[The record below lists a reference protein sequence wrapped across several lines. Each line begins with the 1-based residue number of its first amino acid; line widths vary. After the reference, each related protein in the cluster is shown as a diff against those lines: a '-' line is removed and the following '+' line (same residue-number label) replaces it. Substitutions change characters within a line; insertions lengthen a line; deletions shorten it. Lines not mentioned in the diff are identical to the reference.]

1 MRIRVLG
8 CTLVACVIATSARAQ
23 FVVIDP
29 NNLAQAVLIA
39 DRTLREYTTLVQQ
52 YQTIVRMSHGLG
64 SLGAYRIPTIGITSH
79 DVGRWPYGAPWLQG
93 LNAGDPRGTLYEKVA
108 RPLERPGPLLNSL
121 PPAARQ
127 AVEDAYATV
136 EITDSIAEIA
146 GHQVAL
152 VRGYS
157 GTLQTATQALEADV
171 LNTSAGY
178 GDLTAVLDKVA
189 AGELLARRQD
199 MASNQLLSHVLE
211 QLLARSKRERDTEAA
226 SMNMRLIGI
235 RDGATVGGNLLRG
248 AANDLRTWRQP

>member
-1 MRIRVLG
+1 MRIRILVF
-8 CTLVACVIATSARAQ
+8 TLAACVMASSARAQ

-29 NNLAQAVLIA
+29 DNLAQAILIA
-39 DRTLREYTTLVQQ
+39 ERTLREYNMLVQQ
-52 YQTIVRMSHGLG
+52 YQTITRMSVGLG
-64 SLGAYRIPTIGITSH
+64 SLGQYRIPTIGITTH
-79 DVGRWPYGAPWLQG
+79 DVSRYPYGGPWLQG
-93 LNAGDPRGTLYEKVA
+93 LNSGDPGGELYRQTA
-108 RPLERPGPLLNSL
+108 RQLERPGSLLGTLPNS
-121 PPAARQ
+121 ARQ
-127 AVEDAYATV
+127 SVQDASATI

-157 GTLQTATQALEADV
+157 GVLQKATQALETDV

-178 GDLTAVLDKVA
+178 GDMTAVLDKIA

-211 QLLARSKRERDTEAA
+211 QLLARNKRERDTEAA
-226 SMNMRLIGI
+226 AMNMLLVGM
-235 RDGATVGGNLLRG
+235 RDGATVGANLLRG